1 MDIQNQSL
9 KAKSLKRGFKT
20 SNNTNNIVH
29 QLWLMDILRVEA
41 VDKRLLEHN
50 AWQQQPR
57 SFDLCFLTHTGSCKN
72 QSLGKDHSNS
82 SSPTNMPLDVQRNH
96 TLECPGTFCRMLRRE
111 TTWACPWGKASPSCD
126 MEICGKPA

>member
-41 VDKRLLEHN
+41 VDNIKV
-50 AWQQQPR
+50 
-57 SFDLCFLTHTGSCKN
+57 T
-72 QSLGKDHSNS
+72 
-82 SSPTNMPLDVQRNH
+82 
-96 TLECPGTFCRMLRRE
+96 
-111 TTWACPWGKASPSCD
+111 
-126 MEICGKPA
+126 